1 MAKSRDFVAVVYLSS
16 ISKKVCIIYSIMLN
30 K

>member
-16 ISKKVCIIYSIMLN
+16 ISKKVCIIYSSN
-30 K
+30 VE